1 MMWFGI
7 GNQSGTYPFG
17 PCHTLAQPAPPLVT
31 MIGIYTSIL
40 APCIRTRNTVN
51 AIIGLGNFKI
61 ASPIR
66 PKFWN
71 TYIYIYVYIYIF
83 RIIINQRKQHKY
95 WLIQFFKNTHTHIY
109 IYNIF
114 YMHSSKDRCPSSI
127 CRSLLTTRPLTGAA
141 KLNGSPVLNG
151 RNTSFQWQFF
161 QLNKQQLLR
170 IFADKSPKNE
180 MV

>member
-31 MIGIYTSIL
+31 MIGIYTSTL
-40 APCIRTRNTVN
+40 APCIRTLNTVN
-51 AIIGLGNFKI
+51 ATIGLGNFKI
-61 ASPIR
+61 ASFLR

-71 TYIYIYVYIYIF
+71 TYIYIYIPNYTLT
-83 RIIINQRKQHKY
+83 KKHKH
-95 WLIQFFKNTHTHIY
+95 WLIQLFQKHTHTYISIY
-109 IYNIF
+109 IYYIQYI

-161 QLNKQQLLR
+161 QLNKQQLLVD
-170 IFADKSPKNE
+170 FCW
-180 MV
+180 